1 MNTINIAMNAEFTA
15 NPSYAHLNTKKTFL
29 SVTST
34 PPVYLKSIARDVGQN
49 QGLFVMQNQS
59 SGIKS
64 ALFKAQ
70 IK

>member
-1 MNTINIAMNAEFTA
+1 MK
-15 NPSYAHLNTKKTFL
+15 Y
-29 SVTST
+29 TST
-34 PPVYLKSIARDVGQN
+34 SLVYLKSIARDDRN

>member
-1 MNTINIAMNAEFTA
+1 MVQHT
-15 NPSYAHLNTKKTFL
+15 L
-29 SVTST
+29 TSQ
-34 PPVYLKSIARDVGQN
+34 VYLKSTAGAVGEN
-49 QGLFVMQNQS
+49 QRLFVMQNQP